1 MREHGRCE
9 AGGSCV
15 HAWPPK
21 ATKRVAAERLR
32 HVAVSV
38 ASPPCNSSQT
48 QRVDDGNGADRQ
60 SVFIVELWCWQLLQI
75 CMQADRCACTGC
87 WMLVKFDGGG
97 CRAGM
102 GCIAAL
108 SRPVAAVDLGFA
120 MQGANQAR
128 SGHRRGASQG
138 LSSDALGLRFDLP
151 T

>member
-1 MREHGRCE
+1 
-9 AGGSCV
+9 
-15 HAWPPK
+15 
-21 ATKRVAAERLR
+21 VAAERLR

-48 QRVDDGNGADRQ
+48 QRVDDGNGADRVADGRQ
-60 SVFIVELWCWQLLQI
+60 SNSVCVLMLRRWRLLQI
-75 CMQADRCACTGC
+75 CLQADGGACAGC
-87 WMLVKFDGGG
+87 WMLVEFDGGG

-102 GCIAAL
+102 GSIAAL
-108 SRPVAAVDLGFA
+108 SRPVAAVDLGFV